1 MVANVLFSRHYL
13 VFIKQNILT
22 EMRIA
27 ILDMYDN
34 YANEGMRCIQQIIRK
49 VSGDDEVDLPFD
61 VFNVRANNESG
72 RVQLPG
78 LGYDIYISTG
88 GPGSPLPLGEAWEEP
103 YFALIDQLFIWN
115 RTHENKKPVFLICHS
130 FQLVARHLGLGI
142 ISKRKSTS
150 FGIFPMHRTDDGYAE
165 PMMDGLPEP
174 FFAVDSRD
182 YQLIEPDIDRFEALD
197 AKILCLEK
205 IRPHVDLPRA
215 VMAIRFSPEI
225 FGTQFHP
232 EADGEGMLRYFMT
245 DEKRMQIVGVHGQ
258 AKYDEMVAYL
268 QDPDTIELTE
278 SVFLPNFLRNAIAET
293 STYSLP
299 QLS

>member
-1 MVANVLFSRHYL
+1 M
-13 VFIKQNILT
+13 K
-22 EMRIA
+22 IA

-34 YANEGMRCIQQIIRK
+34 YANEGMRCIQQIIRM
-49 VSGDDEVDLPFD
+49 VAGNDAVDLPFD
-61 VFNVRANNESG
+61 VFNVRASNE
-72 RVQLPG
+72 LPG
-78 LGYDIYISTG
+78 LDYDAYISTG

-103 YFALIDQLFIWN
+103 YFALIDSLFAWN
-115 RTHENKKPVFLICHS
+115 QTQEDKKHVFLICHS
-130 FQLVARHLGLGI
+130 FQLVARHLGLGT

-150 FGIFPMHRTDDGYAE
+150 FGIFPMHRTDDGHSE
-165 PMMDGLPEP
+165 PLMTSLPEP

-182 YQLIEPDIDRFEALD
+182 YQLTDPAPDRFEALG

-205 IRPHVDLPRA
+205 IRPHIDLPRA
-215 VMAIRFSPEI
+215 VMAVRFSPEV

-245 DEKRMQIVGVHGQ
+245 DEKRNQIVGFHGQ

-278 SVFLPNFLRNAIAET
+278 SVFLPGFLRGAIAASQPSYEIERG
-293 STYSLP
+293 
-299 QLS
+299 

>member
-1 MVANVLFSRHYL
+1 M
-13 VFIKQNILT
+13 K
-22 EMRIA
+22 IA
-27 ILDMYDN
+27 ILDMYDD
-34 YANEGMRCIQQIIRK
+34 YANEGMRCIQQIIRM
-49 VSGDDEVDLPFD
+49 VEGRDGVPLAFD
-61 VFNVRANNESG
+61 VFNVRANNEAG
-72 RVQLPG
+72 RVRLPG
-78 LGYDIYISTG
+78 LDYDAYISTG

-103 YFALIDQLFIWN
+103 YFALIDSLFAWN
-115 RTHENKKPVFLICHS
+115 QTHENKKHVFLICHS

-150 FGIFPMHRTDDGYAE
+150 FGIFPMHRTDDGYSDPLMA
-165 PMMDGLPEP
+165 GLPEP

-182 YQLIEPDIDRFEALD
+182 YQLTEPDLDRFDAFG

-205 IRPHVDLPRA
+205 IRPHVNLDRA
-215 VMAIRFSPEI
+215 VMAVRFSPEV

-245 DEKRMQIVGVHGQ
+245 EEKRSQIVGIHGQ
-258 AKYDEMVAYL
+258 AKYNEMMAYL

-278 SVFLPNFLRNAIAET
+278 SVFLPNFLRGAIVEKMM
-293 STYSLP
+293 YSLP